1 METTVSIIG
10 GVGLFLLGMAVM
22 TDGLKALA
30 GTALK
35 TVLERAAAT
44 PLLGTF
50 WGAII
55 TLLVQSSSA
64 TTMTTIGLVSAG
76 LLTFPQGL
84 SLVFGA
90 NVGTTG
96 TGWLVA
102 AFGVRI
108 SLTAWALPIVFLGAL
123 MKVVGRGRLAASGA
137 AIAGFALILVGLST
151 LQEGMSGL
159 AESLH
164 PSDLP
169 TITNAAGAID
179 LAGLARVIL
188 LVAIGAIMTTVMQS
202 STASI
207 AVTLSALHAGAVGL
221 DQGLA
226 LVIGQNIGTATSS
239 AVAAIG
245 ASSTAKR
252 LAVAYIAFKLVAA
265 LIAVALFPFVT
276 PLIVRAAQA
285 IDATTLL
292 AAYHT
297 AYNVLGVAVLLPL
310 MGPFTRLI
318 ERLVPER
325 GSPFTKYLDPASLR
339 SPMVAVE
346 AVRRT
351 IERAL
356 ETLCGA
362 AASGLEGAVK
372 GAMVRPAVDELTRLQ
387 ASHGVRE
394 ASDFLSKSDPPPS
407 EEGQAWFTSTV
418 HALDH
423 ASRLAEAV
431 DAMARTGLATDG
443 PEELSAAALCAQSM
457 RDAAGASA
465 SLAVAAGPGH
475 PVDDGL
481 AKPVSAAASGS
492 IDARAGPVDD
502 ATQDLERVAKALA
515 DLRASHRS
523 ATLELVASGQL
534 TASQAIARVD
544 AVALMSRL
552 THHAWR
558 AVAHL
563 TRAAPSRL
571 ELEQ

>member
-1 METTVSIIG
+1 LETTVSIVG

-35 TVLERAAAT
+35 TVLEKAAAT

-90 NVGTTG
+90 NIGTTG

-108 SLTAWALPIVFLGAL
+108 SLTAWALPIVFVGAL
-123 MKVVGRGRLAASGA
+123 MKVVGRGRLAAAGA

-188 LVAIGAIMTTVMQS
+188 LVAVGAIMTTVMQS

-207 AVTLSALHAGAVGL
+207 AVTLSALYAGAVGL
-221 DQGLA
+221 DQALA

-265 LIAVALFPFVT
+265 LIAIVLFPFVT
-276 PLIVRAAQA
+276 PLIVRASKE
-285 IDATTLL
+285 IDPVGLV

-297 AYNVLGVAVLLPL
+297 AYNVIGVAVLLPL

-351 IERAL
+351 VERAL
-356 ETLCGA
+356 ETLCFASATGLDGA
-362 AASGLEGAVK
+362 AK
-372 GAMVRPAVDELTRLQ
+372 GGTVRPALDDITRVQ
-387 ASHGVRE
+387 ASDALRQAG
-394 ASDFLSKSDPPPS
+394 AFLSKADAPPS
-407 EEGQAWFTSTV
+407 EGHAWFTSTV

-431 DAMARTGLATDG
+431 GAMAKTGVATDG
-443 PEELSAAALCAQSM
+443 PEEIKAAALCAGSM
-457 RDAAGASA
+457 RAAAGAA
-465 SLAVAAGPGH
+465 ANLAVAAGPGH
-475 PVDDGL
+475 AADDQLAQTIAGAKTSVAKPGDDG
-481 AKPVSAAASGS
+481 
-492 IDARAGPVDD
+492 
-502 ATQDLERVAKALA
+502 TENLERAAKALA
-515 DLRASHRS
+515 DLRAAHRS
-523 ATLELVASGQL
+523 ATLEMVASGTL
-534 TASQAIARVD
+534 TASQALARVD

-552 THHAWR
+552 AHHAWR

-563 TRAAPSRL
+563 HRAAASRL